1 MRWPD
6 GGRPG
11 GRLAMKLFSFVI
23 GLLWAAIVARVLLAP
38 WWGLTLAQGMVL
50 LLVAAPAVGV
60 LLWLAALFRRI
71 GRSEP
76 VAAGSSGRF

>member
-23 GLLWAAIVARVLLAP
+23 WLLWAAIVARVLLAP
-38 WWGLTLAQGMVL
+38 WWGLTLGQGMVL

>member
-23 GLLWAAIVARVLLAP
+23 WLLWAAIVARVLLAP
-38 WWGLTLAQGMVL
+38 WWGLTLGQGMVL

-60 LLWLAALFRRI
+60 LLWLGALFRRI

-76 VAAGSSGRF
+76 LAAGSGARS